1 MTHKIVSLKNVDI
14 TIINNLLLQ
23 SLEVSPQLMFEFSP
37 TILKSVNFSS
47 TKTFIKFWTIEI
59 SKLIKSIEKEPIKD
73 LEEVYNYA
81 QSNFSIQNTVSQYE
95 KYYKML

>member
-59 SKLIKSIEKEPIKD
+59 SKLIKSIEKEPIED
-73 LEEVYNYA
+73 LDDVMNIDSSSNDL
-81 QSNFSIQNTVSQYE
+81 SNFNETFNY
-95 KYYKML
+95 

>member
-37 TILKSVNFSS
+37 TILKSVNLLDN
-47 TKTFIKFWTIEI
+47 
-59 SKLIKSIEKEPIKD
+59 LID
-73 LEEVYNYA
+73 L
-81 QSNFSIQNTVSQYE
+81 
-95 KYYKML
+95 LC